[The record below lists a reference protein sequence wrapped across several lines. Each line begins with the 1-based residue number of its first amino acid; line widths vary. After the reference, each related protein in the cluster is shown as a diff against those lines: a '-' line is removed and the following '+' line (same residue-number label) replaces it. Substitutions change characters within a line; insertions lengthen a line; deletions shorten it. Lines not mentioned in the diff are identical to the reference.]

1 MDDKKELTVKMQNF
15 FDRGDISP
23 LTKFFILIRWQTAM
37 LIRDEKR
44 KKEIWKVVKKSIVVK
59 EK

>member
-1 MDDKKELTVKMQNF
+1 MDDKKELTVKMQSF

-37 LIRDEKR
+37 LSRNENAKN
-44 KKEIWKVVKKSIVVK
+44 EVWKVVKNKLFKAIK
-59 EK
+59 